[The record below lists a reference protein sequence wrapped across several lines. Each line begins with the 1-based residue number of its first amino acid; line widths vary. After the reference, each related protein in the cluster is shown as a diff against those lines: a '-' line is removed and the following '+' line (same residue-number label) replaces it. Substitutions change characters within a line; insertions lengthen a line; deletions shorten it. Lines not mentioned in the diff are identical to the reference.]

1 MGLSCNLI
9 FCSETYYFLY
19 FLVINENFFIYAQ
32 LKYISQILLET
43 MNFCK
48 SNDILTHTS
57 SNKGRLS
64 IRVFLRHLKD
74 PKRFFEFLW
83 VFKWV
88 LYLFMSG
95 NLPQDL
101 FATLLVEI
109 TILEGWTELEKQNNK
124 KGKHLDLVYET
135 EEKF

>member
-1 MGLSCNLI
+1 
-9 FCSETYYFLY
+9 
-19 FLVINENFFIYAQ
+19 
-32 LKYISQILLET
+32 
-43 MNFCK
+43 
-48 SNDILTHTS
+48 
-57 SNKGRLS
+57 
-64 IRVFLRHLKD
+64 
-74 PKRFFEFLW
+74 
-83 VFKWV
+83 
-88 LYLFMSG
+88 MSG